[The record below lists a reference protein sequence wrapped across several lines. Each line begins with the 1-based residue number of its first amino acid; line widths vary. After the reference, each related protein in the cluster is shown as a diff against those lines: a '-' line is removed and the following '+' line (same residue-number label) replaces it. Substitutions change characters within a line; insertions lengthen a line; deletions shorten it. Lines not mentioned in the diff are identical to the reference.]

1 MHSKTNRDVDFMV
14 ATWFSVI
21 DCMHH
26 HLLLRGYVP
35 IVGSSTE
42 DVRLQLVTTADGSVP
57 WRHVKGVMES
67 TWMEWC
73 CRRMLEAKEEADAS
87 RPVRDEVLRV
97 CRSLRQS
104 QQPYHE

>member
-1 MHSKTNRDVDFMV
+1 MHQ
-14 ATWFSVI
+14 
-21 DCMHH
+21 
-26 HLLLRGYVP
+26 HLLLRGVP

-73 CRRMLEAKEEADAS
+73 CRRMLEAKAEADVS

-104 QQPYHE
+104 PQPYHERALT